1 MFGKTGRTV
10 QQELSLIIMHL
21 YWFINCNKCIVSMQ
35 DVNNTE
41 NSLVELKALG
51 SIPRAKKQ
59 SNKNSFTHIRG
70 NNEIC

>member
-1 MFGKTGRTV
+1 
-10 QQELSLIIMHL
+10 
-21 YWFINCNKCIVSMQ
+21 MQ

-70 NNEIC
+70 NN